1 MVLNMATEMDATTD
15 FDPARHADSTQDTI
29 FVADLKPRSRV
40 NVKAKNAFSAPSDQ
54 FVESTRKLLRERLLI
69 AILTLIVIIVSVKL
83 IILLTGQATTRTF
96 ITRLVTLTLLAGVW
110 WTIKRVPAMPLG
122 RLRLLEL
129 SVVFV
134 PLLEVMLVQ
143 HYETLR
149 LIGSDEVA
157 RVPVLLASIG
167 SVVGLFIA
175 IYGIFIPSNWRR
187 TAVIVL
193 TAALLP
199 SIMAFFQYQLID
211 ELKTAVPL
219 GFATPMVLMMMALVA
234 TVGAH
239 AVHKIRREAESARQ
253 YGQYHLS
260 EEIGRGGMGVVYRA
274 EHQMLKRPAAIKL
287 IRSDCAADERTI
299 ARFEQEVQLSATLS
313 HWNTVQIYDYGR
325 TALGDF
331 YYVME
336 YLEGKTLS
344 EALKSDGKTSP
355 DVAIKVLRQICD
367 GLEEA
372 HSKTMVHRDLKPDN
386 IFVSDCGTQC
396 YMVKI
401 LDFGLA
407 VSKENSNQDRSVSG
421 SPSYMSPEQI
431 RGEEV
436 DGRSDIYSLGC
447 ILYECLTG
455 RRLFIGDTISEVFN
469 QHLNEHP
476 RLELEADLTGGFA
489 AIVKRCV
496 EKDKEDR
503 FQDVAGLRDALN
515 SVSQGVVV

>member
-1 MVLNMATEMDATTD
+1 MATELDATTD
-15 FDPARHADSTQDTI
+15 FVPAQQAQGTQDTI
-29 FVADLKPRSRV
+29 FLANSNPRSRV
-40 NVKAKNAFSAPSDQ
+40 NVKAKSGYSLPSDQ

-69 AILTLIVIIVSVKL
+69 AIAVLIAIIVSVKL
-83 IILLTGQATTRTF
+83 IILVTGQATTRTF
-96 ITRLVTLTLLAGVW
+96 VNRLVTLVLLSVIW
-110 WTIKRVPAMPLG
+110 WVIKRAPSMSLG
-122 RLRLLEL
+122 KLRLLEL

-134 PLLEVMLVQ
+134 PLLEVLLVQ
-143 HYETLR
+143 HYETIR
-149 LIGSDEVA
+149 LIEAGEVE
-157 RVPVLLASIG
+157 RVPVLLASLG
-167 SVVGLFIA
+167 AVVGLFIA

-187 TAVIVL
+187 TAAIAL
-193 TAALLP
+193 TAAILP
-199 SIMAFFQYQLID
+199 TIVAFIQYQLVD
-211 ELKTAVPL
+211 ELSTVASV
-219 GFATPMVLMMMALVA
+219 GFATPTVLIMMACVA

-239 AVHKIRREAESARQ
+239 AVHTIRQEAESARQ
-253 YGQYHLS
+253 YGQYQLT

-274 EHQMLKRPAAIKL
+274 EHRMLKRPAAIKL
-287 IRSDCAADERTI
+287 IRSECAADEQAI

-325 TALGDF
+325 TAMGDF

-344 EALKSDGKTSP
+344 DALKSGGKATP
-355 DVAIKVLRQICD
+355 DVAVRILRQICD

-372 HSKTMVHRDLKPDN
+372 HTKTMVHRDLKPDN

-407 VSKENSNQDRSVSG
+407 GTKEESKRDRSVSG

-431 RGEEV
+431 RGEQV

-447 ILYECLTG
+447 ILFECLTG
-455 RRLFIGDTISEVFN
+455 RALFYGETVSEVLN

-476 RLELEADLTGGFA
+476 NLQLGSDLNEDFA
-489 AIVKRCV
+489 SIVRRCV
-496 EKDKEDR
+496 EKDNEDR
-503 FQDVAGLRDALN
+503 FQDVSELREALN
-515 SVSQGVVV
+515 AVTLAVAA